1 MTIRSQSKEEEGQ
14 QLVPRQLFHPWMA
27 RSRDSIYLVRLIP
40 GFPSLQSSSQPPRK
54 LEKLISFIQKY
65 KETGFNDALIIAK
78 EIASEMK
85 VEPVFYEKR
94 TIRKIKHF
102 DDSDN
107 EEELAQSA
115 LESFKISY
123 FLYIIDQTLSSLQSR
138 CRREEEEEVSRAEK
152 RRRRRSCRRE
162 EEEKEAAL
170 LGGGGGAAAKE
181 EEEAPRRGGV
191 GVAAEK
197 RRSGSCRQEE
207 EEEEAAL
214 LGGGGGAA
222 AKEEEEAPLWWGS
235 NQTRERESS
244 RRAREREMKRMRE
257 RELKVIEWNRK
268 KFQNFWRDHCRLKF

>member
-138 CRREEEEEVSRAEK
+138 FEQSKKYEEEFGFLFKLEK
-152 RRRRRSCRRE
+152 LKFTDNKNLMNYCM
-162 EEEKEAAL
+162 KL
-170 LGGGGGAAAKE
+170 
-181 EEEAPRRGGV
+181 
-191 GVAAEK
+191 
-197 RRSGSCRQEE
+197 
-207 EEEEAAL
+207 
-214 LGGGGGAA
+214 
-222 AKEEEEAPLWWGS
+222 
-235 NQTRERESS
+235 ES
-244 RRAREREMKRMRE
+244 M
-257 RELKVIEWNRK
+257 LKVGDDFDIIGYDL
-268 KFQNFWRDHCRLKF
+268 FYGLATLKELYQKRPKEQLMY